1 MRRIIEEVRE
11 KVSII
16 DKDTLRVY
24 DYRIKWIHELTE
36 VVMMK
41 LQNALDLFGSV
52 EAEVAA
58 RTEVIICWKLYVVA
72 IVCIYPTGFVS
83 ESDLCI
89 FLVLL

>member
-58 RTEVIICWKLYVVA
+58 RTEVIIC
-72 IVCIYPTGFVS
+72 
-83 ESDLCI
+83 
-89 FLVLL
+89 